1 MATALSND
9 ALRKALYRMFLMRR
23 VEEEVIDLAVNHEN
37 EIRGH
42 YHVYIGQESSGL
54 GACLALGPQD
64 YVWTTHRNHGHV
76 VARGGDPGPVIA
88 EVIGRTNGY
97 NKGRG
102 GTFHVIAK
110 HLGILQTSGIVGGVL
125 PMAVGAAF
133 SIKTRKTD
141 QVSLVFFGDGS
152 MEEGAFHE
160 AINMASLWKL
170 PVIFMCENNSVPPE
184 GREQGQYPS
193 SSLAATQLIDVPSAF
208 NIESH
213 IVDGSDIRA
222 VESLLTG
229 LVTRARNGEGPFF
242 VESRLTRWPGNM
254 ATFPELIGG
263 PFQIGWAWD
272 PLTADPRIQSWLQD
286 SDPISLLARALV
298 SEGLVSQQEIEADDV
313 RARAEASEGKAFALS
328 GPIPEPESAMDYI
341 FA

>member
-1 MATALSND
+1 MATALSNA
-9 ALRKALYRMFLMRR
+9 ALRAALYRMLLMRR
-23 VEEEVIDLAVNHEN
+23 AEEEVIDLATNHEN

-54 GACLALGPQD
+54 GACLALGPDD

-76 VARGGDPGPVIA
+76 IARGGEPGPVIA

-110 HLGILQTSGIVGGVL
+110 HLGILQTSGIVGGCV

-141 QVSLVFFGDGS
+141 QVSLVFFGDGVL
-152 MEEGAFHE
+152 EEGAFHE

-193 SSLAATQLIDVPSAF
+193 SSLAATQLIDVPNAM

-222 VESLLTG
+222 VAPLLSD
-229 LVTRARNGEGPFF
+229 LVVRARNGEGPFF

-254 ATFPELIGG
+254 GAFPELIGG
-263 PFQIGWAWD
+263 PYQIGWVWD
-272 PLTADPRIQSWLQD
+272 PSTADAALQSWLTD
-286 SDPISLLARALV
+286 SDPIALFARALV
-298 SEGLVSQQEIEADDV
+298 EEGVMSKAEVEADD
-313 RARAEASEGKAFALS
+313 AKASAEAADAKAFALS